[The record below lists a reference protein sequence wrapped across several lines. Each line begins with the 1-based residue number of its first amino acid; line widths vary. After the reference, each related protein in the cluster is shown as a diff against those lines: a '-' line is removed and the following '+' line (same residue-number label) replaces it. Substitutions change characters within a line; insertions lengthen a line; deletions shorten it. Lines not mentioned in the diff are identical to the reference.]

1 MSRRRLTRRQWRK
14 LVEQQR
20 DGGLSVSAF
29 CAEHDVGASTFF
41 AWRRRLAR
49 ARGRVRV
56 RVRGRGREPAFV
68 ELRANAPQE
77 SETSGPIEVVL
88 CSGVTLRVR
97 ESIDAATLRR
107 IAEVLS

>member
-20 DGGLSVSAF
+20 DSGLRVSAF
-29 CAEHDVGASTFF
+29 CAGHDVGASTFF
-41 AWRRRLAR
+41 AWRRRLALGR
-49 ARGRVRV
+49 VRGRVR
-56 RVRGRGREPAFV
+56 GPAFV

-97 ESIDAATLRR
+97 ESFDAATLRR